1 MWFGYNPRMPKKSP
15 SKRKKSPARK
25 SRPTF
30 RQRLWSLLWRLGVVG
45 LVLLAGWTVYL
56 DAVVTSRFEG
66 RRFEVPS
73 RVYAR
78 PLELYD
84 GASLGT
90 EALRQELQ
98 LAGYR
103 SGDGRQPGTWQ
114 QNGSRFIIAT
124 RGFEFV
130 DGEEPRRRLSLTI
143 SGNRVAGFRVLE
155 GAPTPVVRLTPAE
168 IGGIYPAHREDRVL
182 VSLDDAPPLL
192 EEALLVTEDRDFY
205 DHFGIAPLSIGRAM
219 VANIKAGRVV
229 QGGST
234 LTQQLVK
241 NFYLTRDQTLIRK
254 GNEAI
259 MSLLLEWHYGKRDI
273 LETYLNEVYLGQAGN
288 RSINGFGLA
297 SQFYFRK
304 RFQDLALHESALL
317 VGMVKGPS
325 YYDPRRN
332 PERAKERRNLVID
345 LLEEHGGIDPQ
356 TASEARARP
365 LGVTSR
371 PSWSE
376 NRYPAYIDLVKRHLA
391 RDYRQQDLQSEG
403 LRIFTTLHP
412 TIQAQA
418 ETSVASTLHEL
429 DKRATDTRLEA
440 AMVITARDSGE
451 VLALVG
457 GRDASYA
464 GFNRALDAKRPIG
477 SLVKPFVYLTAL
489 SQPDR
494 YTLITPVRDTGLA
507 LEFENGQRWE
517 PRNFDRE
524 QRGEVPL
531 HMALSRSWNLPA
543 VRVGLDV
550 GLPAVTETLQDFG
563 VTSAISPYPSLLLGS
578 VDLEPVAV
586 AQIYQ
591 GLATSGFNTPLR
603 TIRDVTDARG
613 EVLNRYN
620 LEVNQ
625 VADPAAVH
633 LVQYAM
639 QEVMREGTGRSA
651 YYTIPDSLGLAG
663 KTGTTDD
670 GRDSW
675 FAGFSGD
682 LLAVTWV
689 GRDDNGPTSL
699 TGSSGALPVWTRFM
713 AQAPQHSFSPVVPDG
728 VEYHWVNSEKR
739 VLTDEHCEN
748 ARLIPFIVGSE
759 PEGFEGC
766 GSDFSKR
773 LRGWFEGLFE

>member
-1 MWFGYNPRMPKKSP
+1 MPKKSAA
-15 SKRKKSPARK
+15 KRKKNQPRK
-25 SRPTF
+25 TRPTL
-30 RQRLWSLLWRLGVVG
+30 RQRLWSLGWRLGLIM

-84 GASLGT
+84 GAAISAS
-90 EALRQELQ
+90 ALRQELE

-103 SGDGRQPGTWQ
+103 SGDGSRPGTWQ
-114 QNGSRFIIAT
+114 QNGSRFLIST
-124 RGFEFV
+124 RGFGFA
-130 DGEEPRRRLSLTI
+130 DGDEPRRRLSLTV
-143 SGNRVAGFRVLE
+143 SGGRVTGYRVLE
-155 GAPTPVVRLTPAE
+155 GDNSPIIRLEPAE
-168 IGGIYPAHREDRVL
+168 IGGIYPAHGEDRVL
-182 VSLDDAPPLL
+182 ISLEDAPPLF
-192 EEALLVTEDRDFY
+192 EEALLTTEDRNFY

-219 VANIKAGRVV
+219 MANIKAGRVV

-234 LTQQLVK
+234 LTQQLAK
-241 NFYLTRDQTLIRK
+241 NLYLSRDQTLIRK
-254 GNEAI
+254 GNEAL
-259 MSLLLEWHYGKRDI
+259 MALLLEWHYDKRDI
-273 LETYLNEVYLGQAGN
+273 LETYLNEVYLGQAGS

-304 RFQDLALHESALL
+304 RFQNLELHESALL

-332 PERAKERRNLVID
+332 PERALARRNLVID
-345 LLEEHGGIDPQ
+345 LLEEDGVVEPAVADK
-356 TASEARARP
+356 ARSAP
-365 LGVTSR
+365 LDVAAR

-376 NRYPAYIDLVKRHLA
+376 NRYPAFIDLVRRHLA
-391 RDYRQQDLQSEG
+391 RDYRQEDLQSNG

-412 TIQAQA
+412 AIQEQA
-418 ETSVASTLHEL
+418 EKVTSQTL
-429 DKRATDTRLEA
+429 DQFDQGSSNTRLEA
-440 AMVITARDSGE
+440 AMVVTSRDSGE

-457 GRDASYA
+457 GRDAGFA
-464 GFNRALDAKRPIG
+464 GFNRALDARRPIG

-494 YTLITPVRDTGLA
+494 YTLITPVKDVGLA

-517 PRNFDRE
+517 PGNFDHK

-531 HMALSRSWNLPA
+531 HQALSRSWNLPT

-550 GLPAVTETLQDFG
+550 GVPAVIETLQDFG
-563 VTSAISPYPSLLLGS
+563 VTSDINPYPSMLLGS
-578 VDLEPVAV
+578 VTMEPVAV
-586 AQIYQ
+586 AQAYQ

-603 TIRDVTDARG
+603 TIRDVTDANG
-613 EVLNRYN
+613 EALSRYK

-651 YYTIPDSLGLAG
+651 YRTIPENLGLAG

-699 TGSSGALPVWTRFM
+699 TGATGALPIWTRFM
-713 AQAPQHSFSPVVPDG
+713 ATIPQHSFSPVVPDG
-728 VEYHWVNSEKR
+728 VQYHWVNSEKG

-759 PEGFEGC
+759 PQGFEGC
-766 GSDFSKR
+766 DGDFSRR
-773 LRGWFEGLFE
+773 LRGWFEGLFQ

>member
-1 MWFGYNPRMPKKSP
+1 MSKKSP
-15 SKRKKSPARK
+15 SRRKKNPPRK

-30 RQRLWSLLWRLGVVG
+30 RQRLWSLSWRLGLIL
-45 LVLLAGWTVYL
+45 LVLLAGWMVYL

-84 GASLGT
+84 GAAVTAESLK
-90 EALRQELQ
+90 QELE

-103 SGDGRQPGTWQ
+103 SGDGSRPGTWQ
-114 QNGSRFIIAT
+114 QNGQRFLVGT
-124 RGFEFV
+124 RGFSFA
-130 DGEEPRRRLSLTI
+130 DGIEPRRRLSLNV
-143 SGNRVAGFRVLE
+143 SGGRVSGLRVLE
-155 GAPTPVVRLTPAE
+155 GESSPIVRLEPAE

-182 VSLDDAPPLL
+182 VTLDDAPPLF
-192 EEALLVTEDRDFY
+192 EEALLTTEDRNFY
-205 DHFGIAPLSIGRAM
+205 EHFGIAPLSIARAM
-219 VANIKAGRVV
+219 VAYIKAGRVV

-234 LTQQLVK
+234 LTQQLAK
-241 NFYLTRDQTLIRK
+241 NLYLTRDQTLVRK
-254 GNEAI
+254 ANEAL
-259 MSLLLEWHYGKRDI
+259 MSLLLEWHYEKDDI

-304 RFQDLALHESALL
+304 RFQDLEVHESALL

-332 PERAKERRNLVID
+332 PERALQRRNLVID
-345 LLEEHGGIDPQ
+345 LLADAGTIDTTQ
-356 TASEARARP
+356 AEKARAKP
-365 LGVTSR
+365 LDVAER

-376 NRYPAYIDLVKRHLA
+376 NRYPAFIDLVKRHLA
-391 RDYRQQDLQSEG
+391 RDYKQEDLQSEG

-412 TIQAQA
+412 AIQERA
-418 ETSVASTLHEL
+418 E
-429 DKRATDTRLEA
+429 RATAQTLDQLDRGSSDTRLEA
-440 AMVITARDSGE
+440 AMVVTSRDSGE

-457 GRDASYA
+457 GRDAGFA
-464 GFNRALDAKRPIG
+464 GFNRALDARRPIG

-489 SQPDR
+489 AQPER
-494 YTLITPVRDTGLA
+494 YTLITPLRDVGLA

-524 QRGEVPL
+524 QRGDVPL
-531 HMALSRSWNLPA
+531 HLALSRSWNLPT
-543 VRVGLDV
+543 VRLGLDV
-550 GLPAVTETLQDFG
+550 GVPAVVETLQDFG
-563 VTSAISPYPSLLLGS
+563 VTSSINRYPSMLLGS
-578 VDLEPVAV
+578 VTMEPVTV
-586 AQIYQ
+586 AQAYQ

-603 TIRDVTDARG
+603 TIREVTDSKG
-613 EVLNRYN
+613 EALSRYK

-639 QEVMREGTGRSA
+639 QEAMREGTGRSS
-651 YYTIPDSLGLAG
+651 YRTIPESLGLAG

-699 TGSSGALPVWTRFM
+699 TGATGALPLWTRFM
-713 AQAPQHSFSPVVPDG
+713 AAIPQHSFSPVVPDG
-728 VEYHWVNSEKR
+728 VQYHWVNSGTG

-759 PEGFEGC
+759 PQTFEGC
-766 GSDFSKR
+766 GGDFSRR
-773 LRGWFEGLFE
+773 LRGWFEGLFQ

>member
-1 MWFGYNPRMPKKSP
+1 MPKKSP
-15 SKRKKSPARK
+15 PKRKKSSTRN
-25 SRPTF
+25 SRPRF
-30 RQRLWSLLWRLGVVG
+30 SQRLWSLLWRVG
-45 LVLLAGWTVYL
+45 LVMLVLLAGWTVYL

-84 GASLGT
+84 GASIST
-90 EALRQELQ
+90 AALRQELA

-103 SGDGRQPGTWQ
+103 SGDGRQAGTWQ

-124 RGFEFV
+124 RGFDFA

-143 SGNRVAGFRVLE
+143 SGNRVAGFQVLE
-155 GAPTPVVRLTPAE
+155 GARSPVVRVAPAE

-182 VSLDDAPPLL
+182 VSLDDAPPLF
-192 EEALLVTEDRDFY
+192 EEALLVTEDRNFY
-205 DHFGIAPLSIGRAM
+205 DHFGVAPLSIARAM
-219 VANIKAGRVV
+219 VANIKAGRIV

-241 NFYLTRDQTLIRK
+241 NFFLTRDQTLIRK

-259 MSLLLEWHYGKRDI
+259 MSLLLEWHYDKPDI

-304 RFQDLALHESALL
+304 RFQDLELHESALL

-332 PERAKERRNLVID
+332 PERAENRRNLVID
-345 LLEEHGGIDPQ
+345 LLEQHGGIDAQ
-356 TASEARARP
+356 TASQARAKP
-365 LGVTSR
+365 LGVTRR

-376 NRYPAYIDLVKRHLA
+376 NRYPAFIDLVRRHLA
-391 RDYRQQDLQSEG
+391 RDYRQEDLQSEG

-412 TIQAQA
+412 AIQEQA
-418 ETSVASTLHEL
+418 ETAVTSTLDEL

-440 AMVITARDSGE
+440 AMVVTARDSGE

-457 GRDASYA
+457 GRDASFA

-489 SQPDR
+489 SAPDR
-494 YTLITPVRDTGLA
+494 YTLITPVRDSGLA

-517 PRNFDRE
+517 PRNFDRK

-550 GLPAVTETLQDFG
+550 GVPAVTETLQDFG

-713 AQAPQHSFSPVVPDG
+713 ARAPQHSFSPVVPDG

-739 VLTDEHCEN
+739 ALTDEYCEN

-759 PEGFEGC
+759 PTDFEGC
-766 GSDFSKR
+766 GGDFSRR

>member
-1 MWFGYNPRMPKKSP
+1 MPKKSP
-15 SKRKKSPARK
+15 AKRKKNQPRK

-30 RQRLWSLLWRLGVVG
+30 RQRLWSLGWRLGLVV
-45 LVLLAGWTVYL
+45 LVLLAGWMVYL
-56 DAVVTSRFEG
+56 DALVTSRFEG

-84 GASLGT
+84 GAAVS
-90 EALRQELQ
+90 ASSLRQELE

-103 SGDGRQPGTWQ
+103 SGDGSRPGTWQ
-114 QNGSRFIIAT
+114 QNGSRFLIST
-124 RGFEFV
+124 RGFGFA
-130 DGEEPRRRLSLTI
+130 DGSEPRRRLSLSV
-143 SGNRVAGFRVLE
+143 SGGRVAGFRVLE
-155 GAPTPVVRLTPAE
+155 GDNSPVVRLEPAE

-182 VSLDDAPPLL
+182 VSLNDAPPLFQ
-192 EEALLVTEDRDFY
+192 EALLTTEDRDFH

-219 VANIKAGRVV
+219 LANIKAGRVV

-234 LTQQLVK
+234 LTQQLAK
-241 NFYLTRDQTLIRK
+241 NLYLSRDQTLIRK
-254 GNEAI
+254 GNEAL
-259 MSLLLEWHYGKRDI
+259 MALLLEWHYDKHDI

-304 RFQDLALHESALL
+304 HFRDLELHESALL

-325 YYDPRRN
+325 YYDPRRH
-332 PERAKERRNLVID
+332 PDRALTRRNLVID
-345 LLEEHGGIDPQ
+345 LLEDAGSVEP
-356 TASEARARP
+356 AVAEKARSAP
-365 LGVTSR
+365 LDVAAR

-376 NRYPAYIDLVKRHLA
+376 NRYPAFIDLVRRHLA
-391 RDYRQQDLQSEG
+391 RDYREEDLQSEG

-412 TIQAQA
+412 AIQEQA
-418 ETSVASTLHEL
+418 GRITRETLDQLDQSAS
-429 DKRATDTRLEA
+429 DTRLEA
-440 AMVITARDSGE
+440 AMVVTSRDSGE

-457 GRDASYA
+457 GREAGFA
-464 GFNRALDAKRPIG
+464 GFNRALDARRPIG

-489 SQPDR
+489 SQPER
-494 YTLITPVRDTGLA
+494 YTLITPVKDSGLA

-531 HMALSRSWNLPA
+531 HQALSRSWNLPT

-550 GLPAVTETLQDFG
+550 GVPAVTRTLQDFG
-563 VTSAISPYPSLLLGS
+563 VTSDINRYPSMLLGS
-578 VDLEPVAV
+578 VTMEPVAL
-586 AQIYQ
+586 AQAYQ
-591 GLATSGFNTPLR
+591 GLATSGFNMPLR

-613 EVLNRYN
+613 EALSRYK

-651 YYTIPDSLGLAG
+651 YRTIPENLGLAG

-699 TGSSGALPVWTRFM
+699 TGATGALPVWTRFM
-713 AQAPQHSFSPVVPDG
+713 AAVPQHSFSPVVPDG
-728 VEYHWVNSEKR
+728 VQYHWVNSEKG

-759 PEGFEGC
+759 PQTFEGC
-766 GSDFSKR
+766 GGDFSRR
-773 LRGWFEGLFE
+773 LRGWFEGLFQ

>member
-1 MWFGYNPRMPKKSP
+1 MPKKSP
-15 SKRKKSPARK
+15 PRRKKSPARK
-25 SRPTF
+25 PRSSF
-30 RQRLWSLLWRLGVVG
+30 RQRLWSLTWRLGLVL

-78 PLELYD
+78 PLELYS
-84 GASLGT
+84 GASLSAS
-90 EALRQELQ
+90 ALRLELE

-103 SGDGRQPGTWQ
+103 SGNGRQPGTWQ
-114 QNGSRFIIAT
+114 QNGSRFLIAT
-124 RGFEFV
+124 RGFAFV

-143 SGNRVAGFRVLE
+143 SGDRVAGLQVLE
-155 GAPTPVVRLTPAE
+155 GAPSPVVRLAPAE

-182 VSLDDAPPLL
+182 VSLEDAPPLF
-192 EEALLVTEDRDFY
+192 EQALLVTEDRDFY
-205 DHFGIAPLSIGRAM
+205 DHIGIAPLSIARAL

-241 NFYLTRDQTLIRK
+241 NFFLTRDQTLIRK

-259 MSLLLEWHYGKRDI
+259 MSLLLEWHYDKADI

-304 RFQDLALHESALL
+304 RFEDLDLHESALL

-325 YYDPRRN
+325 YYDPRRH
-332 PERAKERRNLVID
+332 PERAKNRRNLVID
-345 LLEEHGGIDPQ
+345 LLEQHAGIDAAA
-356 TASEARARP
+356 ASRARAMP

-376 NRYPAYIDLVKRHLA
+376 NRYPAFIDLVKRHLA
-391 RDYRQQDLQSEG
+391 RDYRQEDLQTEG
-403 LRIFTTLHP
+403 LRIFTTLNP
-412 TIQAQA
+412 AIQQQA
-418 ETSVASTLHEL
+418 ETAVTGTLTEL
-429 DKRATDTRLEA
+429 DARISDARLEA
-440 AMVITARDSGE
+440 AMVVTARDSGE
-451 VLALVG
+451 VQALVG
-457 GRDASYA
+457 GRDTGYA
-464 GFNRALDAKRPIG
+464 GFNRALDARRPIG

-489 SQPDR
+489 SEPQR
-494 YTLITPVRDTGLA
+494 YTLITPVRDVGLA
-507 LEFENGQRWE
+507 LQFENGQRWE

-524 QRGEVPL
+524 QRGDVPL
-531 HMALSRSWNLPA
+531 HKALSRSWNLPA
-543 VRVGLDV
+543 VRVGLDLGV
-550 GLPAVTETLQDFG
+550 PAVKQTLQDFG
-563 VTSAISPYPSLLLGS
+563 VTSAISPYPSMLLGA
-578 VDLEPVAV
+578 VAMEPVTV

-603 TIRDVTDARG
+603 TIRHVTDARG
-613 EVLNRYN
+613 EPLNRYN

-651 YYTIPDSLGLAG
+651 YATIPGSLGLAG

-689 GRDDNGPTSL
+689 GRDDNGPTPL

-713 AQAPQHSFSPVVPDG
+713 AAVPQHSFSPVVPDG
-728 VEYHWVNSEKR
+728 VEYHWVNSDKQ

-759 PEGFEGC
+759 PATFEGC
-766 GSDFSKR
+766 GSDFSRR
-773 LRGWFEGLFE
+773 LRGWFEGLFQ

>member
-1 MWFGYNPRMPKKSP
+1 MSKKSP
-15 SKRKKSPARK
+15 SRRKKNPPRK

-30 RQRLWSLLWRLGVVG
+30 RQRLWSLSWRLGLIL
-45 LVLLAGWTVYL
+45 LVLLAGWMVYL

-84 GASLGT
+84 GATVTAESLK
-90 EALRQELQ
+90 QELE
-98 LAGYR
+98 LTGYR
-103 SGDGRQPGTWQ
+103 AGDGSRPGSWQ
-114 QNGSRFIIAT
+114 QNGNRFLIGT
-124 RGFEFV
+124 RGFAFA
-130 DGEEPRRRLSLTI
+130 DGIEPRRRLSLTV
-143 SGNRVAGFRVLE
+143 SGGRVSGLRVLE
-155 GAPTPVVRLTPAE
+155 GENSPIVRLEPAE

-182 VSLDDAPPLL
+182 VTLGDAPPLF
-192 EEALLVTEDRDFY
+192 EEALLTTEDRSFY
-205 DHFGIAPLSIGRAM
+205 EHFGIAPLSIARAM

-234 LTQQLVK
+234 LTQQLAK
-241 NFYLTRDQTLIRK
+241 NLYLTRDQTLVRK
-254 GNEAI
+254 ANEAL
-259 MSLLLEWHYGKRDI
+259 MSLLLEWHYEKDDI

-304 RFQDLALHESALL
+304 RFQDLELHESALL

-332 PERAKERRNLVID
+332 PERALQRRNLVID
-345 LLEEHGGIDPQ
+345 LLADAGAISAGQ
-356 TASEARARP
+356 AGQARAEP
-365 LGVTSR
+365 LDVAAR

-376 NRYPAYIDLVKRHLA
+376 NRYPAFIDLVKRHLA
-391 RDYRQQDLQSEG
+391 RDYKQEDLQSEG

-412 TIQAQA
+412 TIQERA
-418 ETSVASTLHEL
+418 ERVTSQTLDGLDRGAS
-429 DKRATDTRLEA
+429 DTRLEA
-440 AMVITARDSGE
+440 AMVVTSRDSGE

-457 GRDASYA
+457 GRDASFA
-464 GFNRALDAKRPIG
+464 GFNRALDARRPIG

-489 SQPDR
+489 AQPER
-494 YTLITPVRDTGLA
+494 YTLITPLRDAGLA

-524 QRGEVPL
+524 QRGDVPL
-531 HMALSRSWNLPA
+531 HMALSRSWNLPT
-543 VRVGLDV
+543 VRLGLDV
-550 GLPAVTETLQDFG
+550 GVPAVIKTLQEFG
-563 VTSAISPYPSLLLGS
+563 VTSSINRYPSMLLGA
-578 VDLEPVAV
+578 VTMEPVAV
-586 AQIYQ
+586 AQAYQ

-603 TIRDVTDARG
+603 TIREVTDSKG
-613 EVLNRYN
+613 EALSRYK

-639 QEVMREGTGRSA
+639 QEAMREGTGRSA
-651 YYTIPDSLGLAG
+651 YRAIHERLNLAG

-699 TGSSGALPVWTRFM
+699 TGATGALPLWTTFM
-713 AQAPQHSFSPVVPDG
+713 SGISQHSFSPVVPDG
-728 VEYHWVNSEKR
+728 VQYHWVNSEKG

-759 PEGFEGC
+759 PQTFEGC
-766 GSDFSKR
+766 GGDFSRR
-773 LRGWFEGLFE
+773 LRGWFEGLFQ